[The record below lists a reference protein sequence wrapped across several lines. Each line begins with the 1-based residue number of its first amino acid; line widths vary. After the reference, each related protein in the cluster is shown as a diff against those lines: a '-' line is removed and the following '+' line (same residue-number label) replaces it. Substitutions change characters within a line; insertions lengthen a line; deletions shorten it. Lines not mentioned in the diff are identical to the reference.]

1 VEFKSPHSVR
11 FVGPAL
17 GRRSRGAL
25 SAAGVSVLE
34 RRPCDDWGP
43 QRQIYLVSLDARNA
57 ADAIR
62 RVEEALRGEGTYA
75 DFSADARE
83 ESAI

>member
-34 RRPCDDWGP
+34 RRPCADWGP
-43 QRQIYLVSLDARNA
+43 QRQTYHVSLNARDVP
-57 ADAIR
+57 DAIR
-62 RVEEALRGEGTYA
+62 RVEEALRGEGTYI
-75 DFSADARE
+75 DFSADSRD